1 LTFNLFGAAV
11 NLQAGQSHF
20 LHFASPYHHL
30 HHYSS
35 TIMAQEG
42 QRQWGLSPPIS
53 LSPPTQKDLALNQ
66 SLLDHLQSENNFE
79 PTEDTQKRGK
89 TLELLQKVVEEF
101 VRHIGKSKGL
111 APSVIE
117 AAGGKVSTFGSYRL
131 GVYGPGRPIQ
141 TIKIH
146 PGLANSN
153 KRF

>member
-1 LTFNLFGAAV
+1 M
-11 NLQAGQSHF
+11 
-20 LHFASPYHHL
+20 ASE
-30 HHYSS
+30 
-35 TIMAQEG
+35 A

-66 SLLDHLQSENNFE
+66 SLLDHLQSQNNFE

-131 GVYGPGRPIQ
+131 GVYGPGTHLSTNQ
-141 TIKIH
+141 IH
-146 PGLANSN
+146 RSFTDLCY
-153 KRF
+153 RF